1 MTIDHFGAGFAGLQL
16 LAQFQPDRIK
26 INRDLVLDVHKSG
39 PRQAIIQAIIK
50 RCSSLEIQFCA
61 VGVEK
66 AEEWMWLESAGISQF
81 RTPVCQP
88 RHGGIPAISWPEK
101 SLDCDKAVQPLAE
114 LTVRKAEFR
123 QQ

>member
-50 RCSSLEIQFCA
+50 CCSSLEIQFCA

-81 RTPVCQP
+81 GDTCLPAP
-88 RHGGIPAISWPEK
+88 TWRHSGNFVAREK
-101 SLDCDKAVQPLAE
+101 VWIVIKLYNLWQS
-114 LTVRKAEFR
+114 
-123 QQ
+123 